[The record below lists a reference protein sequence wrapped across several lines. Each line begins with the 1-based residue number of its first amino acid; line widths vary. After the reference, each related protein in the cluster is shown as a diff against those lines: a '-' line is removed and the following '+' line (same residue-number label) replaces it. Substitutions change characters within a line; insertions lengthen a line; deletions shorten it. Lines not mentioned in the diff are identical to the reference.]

1 MLIGYF
7 DFTEARKSPH
17 REVLTNRLD
26 QLDINHTPASAQFV
40 SFNFISFYFS
50 CSLIC
55 KIYKCQ
61 LRQKII
67 RIGQMVKFF
76 SLAAGSCRGR
86 MQMPAHQPPRSKINR
101 VNLVLVNR

>member
-17 REVLTNRLD
+17 REVLTNRLG

-50 CSLIC
+50 CPFLIC
-55 KIYKCQ
+55 KIYKCR
-61 LRQKII
+61 LPQK
-67 RIGQMVKFF
+67 R
-76 SLAAGSCRGR
+76 L
-86 MQMPAHQPPRSKINR
+86 
-101 VNLVLVNR
+101 LE